1 MLEELGNSVVA
12 ERAPLPPFTTPE
24 AVTILEGF
32 NASLK
37 EIGASVLLAQ
47 FLFVTAEVG
56 AEDEVKIIC
65 PNAYTEASV
74 RGQREKLID
83 FFKAKSGRP
92 LRVTT
97 EIREDDSLPK
107 PERQLSRQETFQKL
121 TEEYPLLGALKDRL
135 RMQLDF

>member
-1 MLEELGNSVVA
+1 M
-12 ERAPLPPFTTPE
+12 
-24 AVTILEGF
+24 
-32 NASLK
+32 
-37 EIGASVLLAQ
+37 LAQ
-47 FLFVTAEVG
+47 FIYVTAEVG
-56 AEDEVKIIC
+56 AEDEVKIVC

-97 EIREDDSLPK
+97 LIREDDSLPK

-121 TEEYPLLGALKDRL
+121 TEDYPLLGALKDRL